1 MWFQGSY
8 WDCFRADGEGW
19 YIITKAERLK
29 DFRKELTTRIKE
41 NQDDMNKSL
50 ISNGYN
56 AFIPLFDDY
65 TKEIIDI
72 VIKEVENLFY
82 SKNVSKREEKDWY
95 D

>member
-1 MWFQGSY
+1 M
-8 WDCFRADGEGW
+8 
-19 YIITKAERLK
+19 K
-29 DFRKELTTRIKE
+29 DFRKDLIARIKE
-41 NQDDMNKSL
+41 SQNDMNKSL

-72 VIKEVENLFY
+72 VIKEAENLFY